1 MKAIAQAYASNREC
15 SVQETVCHCLPEL
28 FLRKVFP
35 GVMYANTNISEK
47 RCKILRSQQ
56 KISKLTDESED
67 IFKKNMLDRYMDR
80 PDKKFQM
87 EILLQSILYVM
98 QNSLDTI
105 MFVLYQ
111 IKMIGNLWNL
121 LMIS

>member
-1 MKAIAQAYASNREC
+1 M
-15 SVQETVCHCLPEL
+15 
-28 FLRKVFP
+28 
-35 GVMYANTNISEK
+35 
-47 RCKILRSQQ
+47 RSQQ
-56 KISKLTDESED
+56 EISELPDESED

-105 MFVLYQ
+105 MFVLSQ
-111 IKMIGNLWNL
+111 IKMIGSPWNL

>member
-1 MKAIAQAYASNREC
+1 MRPQ
-15 SVQETVCHCLPEL
+15 QE
-28 FLRKVFP
+28 
-35 GVMYANTNISEK
+35 ISE
-47 RCKILRSQQ
+47 LP
-56 KISKLTDESED
+56 DESED

-111 IKMIGNLWNL
+111 IKMIGSLWNL

>member
-1 MKAIAQAYASNREC
+1 MPSQ
-15 SVQETVCHCLPEL
+15 QE
-28 FLRKVFP
+28 
-35 GVMYANTNISEK
+35 ISE
-47 RCKILRSQQ
+47 LP
-56 KISKLTDESED
+56 DESED

-111 IKMIGNLWNL
+111 IKMIGSLWNL

>member
-1 MKAIAQAYASNREC
+1 MPSQ
-15 SVQETVCHCLPEL
+15 QE
-28 FLRKVFP
+28 
-35 GVMYANTNISEK
+35 ISE
-47 RCKILRSQQ
+47 LP
-56 KISKLTDESED
+56 DESED

-87 EILLQSILYVM
+87 ETLLQSILYVM

-111 IKMIGNLWNL
+111 IKMIGSLWNL

>member
-1 MKAIAQAYASNREC
+1 MPSQ
-15 SVQETVCHCLPEL
+15 QE
-28 FLRKVFP
+28 
-35 GVMYANTNISEK
+35 ISE
-47 RCKILRSQQ
+47 LP
-56 KISKLTDESED
+56 DESED

>member
-1 MKAIAQAYASNREC
+1 
-15 SVQETVCHCLPEL
+15 
-28 FLRKVFP
+28 
-35 GVMYANTNISEK
+35 
-47 RCKILRSQQ
+47 
-56 KISKLTDESED
+56 
-67 IFKKNMLDRYMDR
+67 MLDRYMDR